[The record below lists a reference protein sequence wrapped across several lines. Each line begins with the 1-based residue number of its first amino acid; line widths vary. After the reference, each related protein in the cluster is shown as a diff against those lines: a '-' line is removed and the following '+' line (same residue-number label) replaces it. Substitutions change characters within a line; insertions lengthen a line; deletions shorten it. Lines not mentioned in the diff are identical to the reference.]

1 MGRSATPTLVS
12 TGALCLAFLLA
23 SCGSPEPDPAAQEAP
38 SAAASTPAPPATTTA
53 QPSSSASGNATTA
66 PAPSAP
72 PGTAPAPGLV
82 THTTSDGT
90 LSFDHPGNWTAADNP
105 GEAPLGGVSVVVSD
119 ATGRQ
124 LASLQTNLVTGSVCA
139 EGMPYSIIDSEP
151 LPALAQ
157 PSGTPTFRFE
167 SRSNPLAT
175 DPMSMVTF
183 AYGITSA
190 PAPTGPEA
198 CPISHFFTWPPSGA
212 AFGGIYDP
220 FDTSPGKPQHVD
232 TPQAYAETEEY
243 QKIRAMITS
252 LHPAG

>member
-1 MGRSATPTLVS
+1 MGRSASPTLVS
-12 TGALCLAFLLA
+12 SGALCLAFLLA
-23 SCGSPEPDPAAQEAP
+23 SCGTPEAEPAAQEVP
-38 SAAASTPAPPATTTA
+38 SAAASTPAPPSAPATTTA
-53 QPSSSASGNATTA
+53 TPSSSASGDATTA
-66 PAPSAP
+66 PATS
-72 PGTAPAPGLV
+72 APAPGLV
-82 THTTSDGT
+82 TYTTSDGR
-90 LSFDHPGNWTAADNP
+90 LSFDHPGNWTVAENP
-105 GEAPLGGVSVVVSD
+105 GEAPVGGVSVVVND
-119 ATGRQ
+119 AAGRQ

-139 EGMPYSIIDSEP
+139 EGVPYSIIDSEP

-157 PSGTPTFRFE
+157 PGGTPTFRFE

-175 DPMSMVTF
+175 DPVNMVTF

-220 FDTSPGKPQHVD
+220 FDTSPGRPQHVD
-232 TPQAYAETEEY
+232 TPHAYAETEEY

-252 LHPAG
+252 LRPAG